1 MRCVEVAY
9 NAIFLMSS
17 YAKGRPNKNLKPKTK
32 VETNVILHLHSC
44 FKLIVKNQDCQ
55 RNSKKVH
62 LMQYTAGSLTEQV
75 SFILS
80 LFSQEKTAKGDG
92 FPKSV
97 SIYWRLYFL

>member
-17 YAKGRPNKNLKPKTK
+17 YSQRSRPNKNLKPKTK

-44 FKLIVKNQDCQ
+44 FKLIAKNQDCQ

-62 LMQYTAGSLTEQV
+62 LMQYTAGSLTEEV

-80 LFSQEKTAKGDG
+80 LFSQEKIGK
-92 FPKSV
+92 K
-97 SIYWRLYFL
+97 

>member
-1 MRCVEVAY
+1 MRCVTCRSCLQCNIPRVK
-9 NAIFLMSS
+9 LC
-17 YAKGRPNKNLKPKTK
+17 AKGRPNKNLKPKTK

-62 LMQYTAGSLTEQV
+62 LMQYTAGSLTEEV

-80 LFSQEKTAKGDG
+80 LFSQEKIGK
-92 FPKSV
+92 K
-97 SIYWRLYFL
+97 

>member
-17 YAKGRPNKNLKPKTK
+17 YAQRVTFNKNLKPETK
-32 VETNVILHLHSC
+32 VETKVILHLHSC

-80 LFSQEKTAKGDG
+80 LFSQEKIGK
-92 FPKSV
+92 K
-97 SIYWRLYFL
+97 